1 MSLLGTTGTIDRA
14 METAIREAIP
24 DAQDVDIKANGN
36 HFTVRVVAA
45 SFKGRTMIQ
54 KHRMVLSAIS
64 PFMAGDGAPVHAI
77 DQLVCELPSE
87 EG

>member
-14 METAIREAIP
+14 IETAIREAIP
-24 DAQDVDIKANGN
+24 DAQDVNVRANGN

-45 SFKGRTMIQ
+45 SFEGRTMIQ

-64 PFMAGDGAPVHAI
+64 PFMAGDDAPVHAI

-87 EG
+87 EV